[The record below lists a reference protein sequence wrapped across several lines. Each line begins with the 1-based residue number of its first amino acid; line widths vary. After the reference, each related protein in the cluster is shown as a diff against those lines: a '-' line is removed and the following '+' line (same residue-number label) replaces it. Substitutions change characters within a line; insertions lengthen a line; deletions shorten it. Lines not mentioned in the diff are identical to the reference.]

1 MKCNKCN
8 FEIRESWGFCPKC
21 GTTIAK
27 VVMIPMK
34 FNLDEDEDLEETF
47 GQAFKEFDK
56 IFKSLGFPGNINLT
70 IKTERTPIKIK
81 HVEPAAK
88 EPMRS
93 IKHVEEPETK
103 IERHLDNLNIELK
116 LPGITSIRDITI
128 KKMAESIEIRAYSGD
143 KMYFKVIPVL
153 SNANITE
160 KKFVS
165 GVLRLKIQK

>member
-1 MKCNKCN
+1 MKCKKCN
-8 FEIRESWGFCPKC
+8 FEIREGWDFCPKC

-27 VVMIPMK
+27 AIIIPMK

-70 IKTERTPIKIK
+70 IKTERKPIKVK
-81 HVEPAAK
+81 RAEAVVK
-88 EPMRS
+88 ESR
-93 IKHVEEPETK
+93 IVKQVEEPETK

-116 LPGITSIRDITI
+116 LPGITSIHDITI
-128 KKMAESIEIRAYSGD
+128 KKMNESIEIRAYSGD

-165 GVLRLKIQK
+165 GILRLKIQK